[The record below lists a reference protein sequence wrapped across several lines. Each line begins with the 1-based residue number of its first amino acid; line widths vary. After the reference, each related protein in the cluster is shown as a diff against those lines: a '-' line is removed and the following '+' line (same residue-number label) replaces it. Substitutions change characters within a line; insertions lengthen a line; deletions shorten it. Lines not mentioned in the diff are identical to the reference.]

1 MKLIRPVTATTDS
14 SAVAAD
20 HEHEGGLHYKAF
32 AALAREELQAGHEAV
47 SGRIAELNTFIDRAI
62 PLIATQV
69 RAQARDRDSGE
80 PYRKLYVLEVFR
92 DLVERQWPDD
102 VADQISQLLT
112 RYARDGYVD
121 IDRYHDEGALLE
133 IAITQLNAHA
143 ATALIKMGAS
153 ESRVPMK
160 QVKGTAVQPGDF
172 HGFMRSKFEAGH
184 RMHDAV
190 YGARM
195 ARSIAVAKCELASDG
210 LGTAAPED
218 LAAAAPAAQAG
229 VRRRGL

>member
-1 MKLIRPVTATTDS
+1 MTVS
-14 SAVAAD
+14 SDIASDAGNL
-20 HEHEGGLHYKAF
+20 EHEGCLHYKAF

-47 SGRIAELNTFIDRAI
+47 SRRIAELITFIDRSI
-62 PLIATQV
+62 PLTATQV

-102 VADQISQLLT
+102 VADQISQLLA

-121 IDRYHDEGALLE
+121 IDRYHDEGTLLE
-133 IAITQLNAHA
+133 VAITQLNAHA

-195 ARSIAVAKCELASDG
+195 ARSIAVARGELASEG
-210 LGTAAPED
+210 LGTAAP
-218 LAAAAPAAQAG
+218 AAAAAEGPSEQPAQMV

>member
-1 MKLIRPVTATTDS
+1 MTELMAWIEKTSGP
-14 SAVAAD
+14 AD
-20 HEHEGGLHYKAF
+20 HEHEGGLHYRAF

-47 SGRIAELNTFIDRAI
+47 SSRIAELITFIDRAI

-102 VADQISQLLT
+102 VADQLAELLA
-112 RYARDGYVD
+112 RYARDRYVD
-121 IDRYHDEGALLE
+121 IDRYHDEGTLLE

-160 QVKGTAVQPGDF
+160 QVKGTTVQPGDF

-195 ARSIAVAKCELASDG
+195 ARSIAVAKDDLASEG
-210 LGTAAPED
+210 LGTAAPEE
-218 LAAAAPAAQAG
+218 LAAAAPAAQPG